1 MSWKTVSF
9 MAIAVRASDLNKIA
23 KSFRSQTSLAGNKII
38 IILIKASGIVELIF
52 KKLYY

>member
-9 MAIAVRASDLNKIA
+9 MAIAVRASDLDKLV
-23 KSFRSQTSLAGNKII
+23 KSFSSQTGLAGNKIM
-38 IILIKASGIVELIF
+38 IILIKASGIVKLIF